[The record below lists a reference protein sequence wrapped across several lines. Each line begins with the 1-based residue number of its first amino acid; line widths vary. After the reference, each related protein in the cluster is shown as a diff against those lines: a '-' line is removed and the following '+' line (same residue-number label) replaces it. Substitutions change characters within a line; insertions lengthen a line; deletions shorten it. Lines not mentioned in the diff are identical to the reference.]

1 MSFLPQ
7 SNEVESGS
15 VSAADLKSSI
25 NRLQIYD
32 MNNED
37 MKHSM
42 EDKAN
47 PGSSRSFPPSNSL
60 TAMVASGKRR
70 STSPPREHGF
80 TFNNVVSGNPTPVA
94 SPRPIAKLVSPA
106 TPSASPSDCLTPSTA
121 PSSVDSSFS
130 GSANCHPSPFKRQR
144 RRYQR
149 RNSATS
155 AMLVSSMSSLM
166 SLPFAN
172 EDFNNDGVGGG
183 DVAGAAANVISSRIS
198 SFRSRSTNDI
208 VSSASN
214 TTTSHPWD
222 TNVSKAE
229 ELVELLKIHRRNKGK
244 ARHSRDFPR
253 PPTTSS
259 DAHYS
264 KRGMD

>member
-1 MSFLPQ
+1 
-7 SNEVESGS
+7 
-15 VSAADLKSSI
+15 
-25 NRLQIYD
+25 
-32 MNNED
+32 
-37 MKHSM
+37 
-42 EDKAN
+42 
-47 PGSSRSFPPSNSL
+47 
-60 TAMVASGKRR
+60 
-70 STSPPREHGF
+70 
-80 TFNNVVSGNPTPVA
+80 
-94 SPRPIAKLVSPA
+94 
-106 TPSASPSDCLTPSTA
+106 
-121 PSSVDSSFS
+121 
-130 GSANCHPSPFKRQR
+130 
-144 RRYQR
+144 
-149 RNSATS
+149 
-155 AMLVSSMSSLM
+155 MLVSSMSSLM